1 MTNRRK
7 SATAKQITKQIEMEF
22 RTHGGKR
29 KGAGRKKTDQ
39 SLVNHVKRPKLNG
52 REPINVTLRLVAGL
66 QSIRT
71 PGMMRA
77 FARAVTL
84 AKRFGMRVVHY
95 DFQSNH
101 IHLLVE
107 AESKEALSR
116 GMRSL
121 NTSLAIAIK
130 KVLGLV
136 GRGRVFKGRYHMH
149 VLTTPTEVKRALRYV
164 IFNLAKHKKC
174 SALVDPYSSIYALD
188 RLSGLVSEREYER
201 MQKDLR
207 RRPSWSSAIEQA
219 LSKASTFLLA
229 VGWRKS
235 RADVTAGWAN

>member
-1 MTNRRK
+1 MKKPRK
-7 SATAKQITKQIEMEF
+7 SAVAKPITKQLELEF

-29 KGAGRKKTDQ
+29 RGAGRKKTDK

-66 QSIRT
+66 ESIRT

-101 IHLLVE
+101 IHLVVE
-107 AESKEALSR
+107 AESKDALSR

-149 VLTTPTEVKRALRYV
+149 VLKTPTEVKRALRYV
-164 IFNLAKHKKC
+164 VFNLAKHKKC
-174 SALVDPYSSIYALD
+174 GAIVDPYSSVYMLD
-188 RLSGLVSEREYER
+188 RLGGLVSEAEYER
-201 MQKDLR
+201 MRGDLK
-207 RRPSWSSAIEQA
+207 RRPSWHLAMKDA
-219 LSKASTFLLA
+219 VSKASSFLLSI
-229 VGWRKS
+229 GWRRSHAKVS
-235 RADVTAGWAN
+235 ESWT

>member
-1 MTNRRK
+1 MAKPRK
-7 SATAKQITKQIEMEF
+7 FAVAKPITKQLELEF
-22 RTHGGKR
+22 RAHGGKR
-29 KGAGRKKTDQ
+29 RGAGRKKTDK

-52 REPINVTLRLVAGL
+52 REPVNVTLRLVAGL

-77 FARAVTL
+77 FARAVSL

-101 IHLLVE
+101 IHLVVE

-130 KVLGLV
+130 KVLGLL

-149 VLTTPTEVKRALRYV
+149 ILKTPTEVKRALRYV
-164 IFNLAKHKKC
+164 IFNLAKHKNC
-174 SALVDPYSSIYALD
+174 GAMVDPYSSVFMVD
-188 RLSGLVSEREYER
+188 RLGGLVSEAEYER
-201 MQKDLR
+201 MRKDFGRKPPWHEEL
-207 RRPSWSSAIEQA
+207 AGVVA
-219 LSKASTFLLA
+219 KAGTYLLA

-235 RADVTAGWAN
+235 KAVVTDCLQG

>member
-7 SATAKQITKQIEMEF
+7 PAAAKPITKQLEMEF
-22 RTHGGKR
+22 RNHGGKR
-29 KGAGRKKTDQ
+29 RGAGRKKTDK
-39 SLVNHVKRPKLNG
+39 SLVNHVTRPKLNG

-101 IHLLVE
+101 IHLVVE

-136 GRGRVFKGRYHMH
+136 GRGKVFKGRYHMH
-149 VLTTPTEVKRALRYV
+149 VLKTPTEVKRALRYV
-164 IFNLAKHKKC
+164 IFNLAKHKNC
-174 SALVDPYSSIYALD
+174 RALVDPYSSIHFLGQ
-188 RLSGLVSEREYER
+188 LGGLVTEDEYGR
-201 MQKDLR
+201 MRKETR
-207 RRPSWSSAIEQA
+207 KRPPWHHAVANAVSQ
-219 LSKASTFLLA
+219 ASTYLLA
-229 VGWRKS
+229 VGWQRS
-235 RADVTAGWAN
+235 RAVVTEAWDN

>member
-1 MTNRRK
+1 
-7 SATAKQITKQIEMEF
+7 MEF

-121 NTSLAIAIK
+121 NTSLAIAVK

-136 GRGRVFKGRYHMH
+136 GRGKVFKGRYHMH
-149 VLTTPTEVKRALRYV
+149 VLKTPTEVKRTLRYV
-164 IFNLAKHKKC
+164 IFNLAKHKNC
-174 SALVDPYSSIYALD
+174 GALVDPYSSVHMLE
-188 RLSGLVSEREYER
+188 RLGGLVTEEEYER
-201 MQKDLR
+201 LR
-207 RRPSWSSAIEQA
+207 RDTRRKPRWHQAVASAVSQA
-219 LSKASTFLLA
+219 ATYLLAHGWQKSKA
-229 VGWRKS
+229 V
-235 RADVTAGWAN
+235 VTDAWGA